1 MANIINFVN
10 HENLEKPFSEEN
22 LRIMGR
28 FFQSVLE
35 CQNIDNW
42 DVSVLFC
49 ADVFMQELNKTYRNI
64 DSPTDVL
71 SFEQGDS
78 YTDEDGNEFFCAGD
92 IVISIETLEKNASKF
107 NLSVNDELKRLL
119 VHGILHLDGMDH
131 GEFHIDENGKIL
143 DGKENIVEL
152 NDELK
157 ENEEIQ
163 MLVLQ
168 ESILEIFQDKKII

>member
-1 MANIINFVN
+1 M
-10 HENLEKPFSEEN
+10 
-22 LRIMGR
+22 
-28 FFQSVLE
+28 
-35 CQNIDNW
+35 
-42 DVSVLFC
+42 
-49 ADVFMQELNKTYRNI
+49 
-64 DSPTDVL
+64 
-71 SFEQGDS
+71 
-78 YTDEDGNEFFCAGD
+78 
-92 IVISIETLEKNASKF
+92 
-107 NLSVNDELKRLL
+107 KRLL